1 VVWRLDRLGRSLGH
15 LIVLMG
21 ERCSVLAVEEVRQR
35 VPGNESYDRTT
46 RGSATPKRV
55 STVVIMNEKS
65 RKARQAKSLAA
76 AATVGQAVWALRR
89 EWQTLPS
96 HRRNRIDDLVRKAA
110 RRPNRLSAKE
120 WRELWMLSNELR
132 VVDILR
138 ESRGRASAGGRFRR
152 R

>member
-1 VVWRLDRLGRSLGH
+1 VGVVAEL
-15 LIVLMG
+15 
-21 ERCSVLAVEEVRQR
+21 CSVLAIEEVRGAY
-35 VPGNESYDRTT
+35 PENESDDRTT

-55 STVVIMNEKS
+55 SPVVIMNEKN
-65 RKARQAKSLAA
+65 RKARKAKSLAA

-96 HRRNRIDDLVRKAA
+96 HRRNRMDGLVRKAA
-110 RRPNRLSAKE
+110 RRPNRLSGEE

>member
-1 VVWRLDRLGRSLGH
+1 VGVVAEL
-15 LIVLMG
+15 
-21 ERCSVLAVEEVRQR
+21 CSVLAVEEVASAYPETNPTIEPRE
-35 VPGNESYDRTT
+35 VPRRRSGY
-46 RGSATPKRV
+46 PP
-55 STVVIMNEKS
+55 VVIMNEKS

-76 AATVGQAVWALRR
+76 AATVGQVVWALRR

-96 HRRNRIDDLVRKAA
+96 HRRNRIDGLVRKAV
-110 RRPNRLSAKE
+110 RRPSRLSAKE

-138 ESRGRASAGGRFRR
+138 ESRGRASEGGRFRR